1 MPPLSS
7 PSDNAIPTPVPV
19 NSLGGVQPDPQTIY
33 STLQG
38 MLNGFLARL
47 PFLVAALI
55 VFIIFYFVARGVRT
69 MVKNL
74 NDRTGRNSNIGLVFG
89 RLAYWS
95 LMLIGLMV
103 AMVIA
108 IPNFTPGQL
117 VQLLGISGV
126 AIGFAFKDILQNLLA
141 GILILVTEPFRIGDQ
156 IAFKGFEG
164 TVVEIQTRATYLKTY
179 DGRRVVIP
187 NGELYTESVV
197 VNTAFPTRR
206 LEYDIGIGYG
216 DDIKTARDVILQVLK
231 EEPEALDDPAPKVV
245 VVDLADFTVNLR
257 ALWWIEPPQQAEILH
272 SRDRILENIKN
283 RLADAGIDLPFPTQQ
298 LLLHDQTEATD
309 GDRTQQRE
317 GWPVGKNSVPRPR
330 PIGRSAENVHA
341 ENVDTD

>member
-1 MPPLSS
+1 M
-7 PSDNAIPTPVPV
+7 PTPLPPAA
-19 NSLGGVQPDPQTIY
+19 SITPPDTIGEVQPDPATIY
-33 STLQG
+33 TTLQG
-38 MLNGFLARL
+38 MLNGFLGRL
-47 PFLVAALI
+47 PFLVAALV

-69 MVKNL
+69 MVINL
-74 NDRTGRNSNIGLVFG
+74 NNRTGRNRNLGVVFG
-89 RLAYWS
+89 RLAYWV

-141 GILILVTEPFRIGDQ
+141 GILILLTEPFRIGDQ
-156 IAFKGFEG
+156 IAFKEFEG
-164 TVVEIQTRATYLKTY
+164 TVDEIQTRATYLKTY

-187 NGELYTESVV
+187 NGELYTNSVV

-231 EEPEALDDPAPKVV
+231 DEPEALDDPAPKVV
-245 VVDLADFTVNLR
+245 VVDLADSTVNLR
-257 ALWWIEPPQQAEILH
+257 ALWWIDPPHQAEILLA
-272 SRDRILENIKN
+272 RDCVLENIKN
-283 RLADAGIDLPFPTQQ
+283 KLTEAGIDMPFPTQQ
-298 LLLHDQTEATD
+298 LLLHNQTEATD
-309 GDRTQQRE
+309 GDRAQQRE
-317 GWPVGKNSVPRPR
+317 GWPAGKGEVPKPRPM
-330 PIGRSAENVHA
+330 GRVVEEESE
-341 ENVDTD
+341 TPS